1 MPCHCTGNAQVAR
14 NVQITEKR
22 KSMQGIF
29 HSFPFVSSCAFSKA
43 AYLVCTCQTRN
54 RCLFAFIL
62 DSLEFLSWD
71 DGFGLIPIVVWCRK
85 CAVTKYHARFPVGLT
100 FISVYLEDDFWVPP
114 PVSSSWSV
122 SCWHSFRIAVTFACL
137 AFGAH
142 APYSRIQ
149 YSRGGRPSSGVA
161 LVGGGGGGGGRGDHK
176 RRIFSGW
183 LVGLD
188 VCLPRSRRQG
198 RVRFRCSCVTQIN
211 VLTDITHRSSRAPVN
226 FLPN

>member
-54 RCLFAFIL
+54 RCLFASIL
-62 DSLEFLSWD
+62 DSLELLSWD

-100 FISVYLEDDFWVPP
+100 FISVYLEDDFWVPLP
-114 PVSSSWSV
+114 RL
-122 SCWHSFRIAVTFACL
+122 FF
-137 AFGAH
+137 
-142 APYSRIQ
+142 
-149 YSRGGRPSSGVA
+149 
-161 LVGGGGGGGGRGDHK
+161 
-176 RRIFSGW
+176 
-183 LVGLD
+183 LVGLLLAQFSHCSH
-188 VCLPRSRRQG
+188 VRLLGIRGTRSVLAHTVQQRWTAVLRCRPGRRRRGRQG
-198 RVRFRCSCVTQIN
+198 GT
-211 VLTDITHRSSRAPVN
+211 
-226 FLPN
+226 